1 MQINEARSLLE
12 AWTVRMKPATPPFK
26 GDDYTKDQWI
36 KRLELV
42 SQDVARAAWRSWL
55 NAGHAKW
62 PNLYQL
68 EDELRK
74 HAGVGDLGDCSW
86 CNNTGWIEA
95 DAFEAR
101 GVMYECSEPCKCDHG
116 KMVERSPIW
125 RDRPQLCPACNGV
138 GYFAGHAPDDDVE
151 PCFECNGDAIATKSA
166 LARMREL
173 RAQLAK

>member
-1 MQINEARSLLE
+1 MQINEARSLLD
-12 AWTVRMKPATPPFK
+12 AWTVRMKPSTPPFK

-101 GVMYECSEPCKCDHG
+101 GVMYECSEPCK
-116 KMVERSPIW
+116 
-125 RDRPQLCPACNGV
+125 
-138 GYFAGHAPDDDVE
+138 
-151 PCFECNGDAIATKSA
+151 
-166 LARMREL
+166 
-173 RAQLAK
+173 